1 MTACTQGC
9 DGTNPEC
16 VDKSSE
22 HAGLPPTVGDK
33 WVATKWIHERQYQD
47 APPVPAG
54 CYDRHPRCMEWM
66 RREPSECTENPT
78 WMRNH
83 CARACGKCAPE

>member
-33 WVATKWIHERQYQD
+33 WVATKWIH
-47 APPVPAG
+47 
-54 CYDRHPRCMEWM
+54 DRHPRCMEWM